1 MAERKSVCK
10 KVFVDETG
18 EKTRS
23 ATENATGLEF
33 HFSNGNTHTVAVN
46 DHPENI
52 VKCLTLFGIS
62 EKYGNAYAGAKGDS
76 DVAEELFLSMQEQL
90 TAGTWVSK
98 ADGVGPRPSMVADA
112 IIAAILATGDEVD
125 EDRKA
130 AIVDKVKDKDI
141 RKAALK
147 DPSIAAEYDAIR
159 AKKAA
164 EKAEKSREAAN
175 ESESVI
181 EGF

>member
-10 KVFVDETG
+10 KVFLDDKG
-18 EKTRS
+18 EEFRS
-23 ATENATGLEF
+23 ATENVAGLEF
-33 HFSNGNTHTVAVN
+33 RFTNGNTHKVRLDEHTDA
-46 DHPENI
+46 I
-52 VKCLTLFGIS
+52 VKCFAWYGAS
-62 EKYGNAYAGAKGDS
+62 QKYGDAYSASKGDS
-76 DVAEELFLSMQEQL
+76 DLAEELFLSMQEQL
-90 TAGTWVSK
+90 TAGTWVIK
-98 ADGVGPRPSMVADA
+98 GEGVGARPSMVADA
-112 IIAAILATGDEVD
+112 IVAAILATGGEVD
-125 EDRKA
+125 DDRKA
-130 AIVDKVKDKDI
+130 AIADKVKDKDI

-147 DPSIAAEYDAIR
+147 DPSIAAEYDALR